1 MVNLGKEEGLEISLN
16 REVEDK
22 NALSLDKARELLKD
36 GTINDIELENVID
49 SVSIFCRISY
59 ELFSK
64 TEDELKQ
71 VA

>member
-1 MVNLGKEEGLEISLN
+1 MVNLGEEEGLEISLT

-22 NALSLDKARELLKD
+22 NALTLDKARELLKD
-36 GTINDIELENVID
+36 GTINDMEMEKIID

-59 ELFSK
+59 ELFSQA
-64 TEDELKQ
+64 EQELKQ